1 MQPPK
6 PNLRVNLVEVKI
18 QLIKKVGVE
27 RLNQYLGYLNRFLSL
42 KLSKSE
48 FDKLCLGA
56 IGKDNIRLHN
66 QLIRAVLKN
75 ACTVTGGNK
84 KALDGVGHHQNRS
97 VPAVTPVTSPL
108 TLVNGDILPPSPRK
122 ARTVA
127 RDQRVVDRKSALGSN
142 GSINFTPFSSSTQTG
157 DFHQQEPANQ
167 AENGA
172 LVSVNRAEGTESLA
186 KRDGNIISGRT
197 SLHAP
202 LGISHFPTSIGGT
215 NVGNNSKC
223 VGVLHNDGLLDA
235 TTLKERM
242 EQITIPHGLQCVSM
256 DCANVLN
263 NGLDVYLK
271 SLIRSCVDLNVSRS
285 VHKSTQSDHPN
296 HIRSQNGQTQEQE
309 PKPKRLINLLD
320 FRVAMELN
328 CKQLGDD
335 WPILLEN
342 ICCTHGFEE

>member
-6 PNLRVNLVEVKI
+6 PNLRVNLVEVRS

-27 RLNQYLGYLNRFLSL
+27 RLNQYLGYLNWFLSL

-48 FDKLCLGA
+48 FDKLCVGA

-75 ACTVTGGNK
+75 ACTITRDNK
-84 KALDGVGHHQNRS
+84 KALDGVGHHQNGS
-97 VPAVTPVTSPL
+97 VPVVTPVTSPLMSPL

-122 ARTVA
+122 ARTAA
-127 RDQRVVDRKSALGSN
+127 RDRRVVDRKSALGSN
-142 GSINFTPFSSSTQTG
+142 GSINFSPFSSSI
-157 DFHQQEPANQ
+157 QEPVKQ
-167 AENGA
+167 ARVE
-172 LVSVNRAEGTESLA
+172 RTESLA
-186 KRDGNIISGRT
+186 KRDGKIISGRT

-202 LGISHFPTSIGGT
+202 LGIPRFPTSISGT
-215 NVGNNSKC
+215 HVGNNSKC
-223 VGVLHNDGLLDA
+223 VGVLHNDGLVDA
-235 TTLKERM
+235 ATVKERM
-242 EQITIPHGLQCVSM
+242 EQIIIPHGLQCVSM

-271 SLIRSCVDLNVSRS
+271 SLIKSCAALNVSRS
-285 VHKSTQSDHPN
+285 VHKSTQSDHF
-296 HIRSQNGQTQEQE
+296 RSQYGQMQEQE
-309 PKPKRLINLLD
+309 QELKPKRLINLLV

-335 WPILLEN
+335 WPALLEN
-342 ICCTHGFEE
+342 ICCTHDFDE

>member
-6 PNLRVNLVEVKI
+6 PNLRVNLVEVKN

-42 KLSKSE
+42 KLSKHE
-48 FDKLCLGA
+48 FDKLCFGA

-66 QLIRAVLKN
+66 QLIRSFLKN
-75 ACTVTGGNK
+75 ACTVTVGNK
-84 KALDGVGHHQNRS
+84 KALDGVGHHQNGS
-97 VPAVTPVTSPL
+97 VPVATPVTSPLTSPL

-142 GSINFTPFSSSTQTG
+142 GSINFTPFSST
-157 DFHQQEPANQ
+157 QEPVKQ

-172 LVSVNRAEGTESLA
+172 RVSVNCAEGTGSLA
-186 KRDGNIISGRT
+186 KRDGKIISGRA

-202 LGISHFPTSIGGT
+202 LGISRFPTSISGT
-215 NVGNNSKC
+215 HVGNNSKC
-223 VGVLHNDGLLDA
+223 VGALHTDGLLDA
-235 TTLKERM
+235 TTLKEHM
-242 EQITIPHGLQCVSM
+242 EQIIIPHGLQCVSM

-271 SLIRSCVDLNVSRS
+271 SLIKSCAALNVSRS
-285 VHKSTQSDHPN
+285 VHKSTQ
-296 HIRSQNGQTQEQE
+296 NGQMQEQE

-335 WPILLEN
+335 WPVLLEN
-342 ICCTHGFEE
+342 ICCTHDFDE